1 MTVEEFTIQVGALVM
16 KAQASGLSVM
26 HEISVLNG
34 VLDELKNGRRIDPRA
49 DRGLVV
55 GIPAEGEDQGPD

>member
-16 KAQASGLSVM
+16 KAQAGGLSVM

-34 VLDELKNGRRIDPRA
+34 VLDELKNGRRIDARA

-55 GIPAEGEDQGPD
+55 GIPVEGEDQGPD